1 MADPTT
7 LKDLAHTNL
16 SAGQARTTAARAE
29 SGAAQTAVSGAV
41 AALTAATQA
50 LAAATADGQ
59 RIRTE
64 LAAIPTTA
72 DATPLLQALDTATIA
87 QRAAEANILA
97 AERTL
102 ALARDRL
109 ERAALALREA
119 EFGRVR
125 AQTEATAADREA
137 TRVAALVAALG
148 QPPLKT
154 LAAQATALLGSAA
167 ATAAAT
173 AVEKDL
179 PAKLLER
186 ARSRVTIARERI
198 SNTAAARDAFAAQ
211 IQLQIDDHGS
221 TADQLAGPRAEY
233 AAALAG
239 LESYVGGAKQ
249 RLDRAQGA
257 LTRLADPAQKAA
269 LTAAQVTRLNDPAQ
283 AAAREAAANLELALD
298 EARRDREAAEQARDL
313 EQAKKAAGDPDTLAA
328 KEADLVTRK
337 QAETAAKGDYD
348 LARQT
353 LLSAWEAAAP
363 DGTLADLLAYDDAMK
378 ALDELA
384 TQAPSPPTLAAK
396 ESNLVA
402 AMVALDKEQTARA
415 LYAAQLAA
423 RTAAVTFDAGAAE
436 RIAFAALRGDA

>member
-16 SAGQARTTAARAE
+16 TAGQDRATAARAE
-29 SGAAQTAVSGAV
+29 SGAAQTAVSDAV
-41 AALTAATQA
+41 TALTAATQA
-50 LAAATADGQ
+50 LTLAAADGQ

-87 QRAAEANILA
+87 QRAAEAAILA

-102 ALARDRL
+102 TLARGRL

-119 EFGRVR
+119 ETGRVR
-125 AQTEATAADREA
+125 AQTAAAAADREA
-137 TRVAALVAALG
+137 TRVAALIATLG

-154 LAAQATALLGSAA
+154 LAAAATALLGSAA
-167 ATAAAT
+167 ATAAET
-173 AVEKDL
+173 AAEKDI
-179 PAKLLER
+179 PAPLLER
-186 ARSRVTIARERI
+186 ARGRVTIARERI
-198 SNTAAARDAFAAQ
+198 INTAAARDAFAAE
-211 IQLQIDDHGS
+211 IQLRIDDHGS
-221 TADQLAGPRAEY
+221 IEEQLAGPSADY

-257 LTRLADPAQKAA
+257 LSRLADPAQKAA
-269 LTAAQVTRLNDPAQ
+269 LTAAQVGRLNDATQ
-283 AAAREAAANLELALD
+283 AAAREAAADLELALD
-298 EARRDREAAEQARDL
+298 EARRDRELAEQARDL
-313 EQAKKAAGDPDTLAA
+313 EQARKTAGDPDTLAA

-337 QAETAAKGDYD
+337 QAETDAKADYD
-348 LARQT
+348 LAQQT
-353 LLSAWEAAAP
+353 LLSAWEAGAP
-363 DGTLADLLAYDDAMK
+363 DATWADLLAYDDAMQT
-378 ALDELA
+378 LNDLA
-384 TQAPSPPTLAAK
+384 TQAPSLPALATK

-402 AMVALDKEQTARA
+402 ALVALDKEQTARA
-415 LYAAQLAA
+415 LYAAELAA
-423 RTAAVTFDAGAAE
+423 RAAAATFDAGAAE